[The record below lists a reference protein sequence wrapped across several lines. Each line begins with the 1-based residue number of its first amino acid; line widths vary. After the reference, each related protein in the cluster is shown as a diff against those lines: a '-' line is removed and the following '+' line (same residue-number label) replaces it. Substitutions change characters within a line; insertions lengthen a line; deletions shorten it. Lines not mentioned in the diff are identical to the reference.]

1 MRSGP
6 ASLLRQITHPLA
18 FLLWVAAGLA
28 FVAGLPVLGVA
39 IVAVIALD
47 ALFAFAQERH
57 AESAVEALQR
67 YMPPQAT
74 VLRDGRPRLVDAI
87 GIVPGDVIVLQEG
100 DRVPVDARLLEGSV
114 DVDLSTLTG
123 ESQPVYRSS
132 EFLDATG
139 PLMDARHVVFSGT
152 TCIGGEAK
160 ALVVATG
167 MQTELGRIAA
177 LSERVRVEASP
188 LEQQVR
194 RVAWL
199 IALVAVCVG
208 LAFLPIGWLA
218 AGLPLHDAFSFAI
231 GLIVANVP
239 EGLLPT
245 LTLALAVGVAQ
256 LARRGAVVKRLS
268 AVETLG
274 STDVICTDKTGT
286 LTENRMRAVRLWTPL
301 GELDLE
307 RDIDAK
313 AAVAADPVLGFLGR
327 TIAAC
332 STAELSS
339 TGAGKSRGE
348 ATEIGMLE
356 AARALGIDVT
366 VTRREHHRRK
376 LYRFDPKLRLMS
388 TVDEREDGGITVHAK
403 GAPEE
408 VLRRSTSIG
417 GPDDQVPLTE
427 SDRQRVLFAVEGYA
441 SQGLRVLAVARRRL
455 PDGSSP
461 PERREDAESDLC
473 LLGLVVLFDPPRPEV
488 AEAVAR
494 CHESGIRILV
504 VTGDYGLTAAEIARR
519 VGIAR
524 DGATVVTGAE
534 LDEMS
539 ERELD
544 ALLRQGQELIFART
558 SPEAKLRIADALRAE
573 GHVVAMTGDGVND
586 APALRRADIGI
597 AMGVTGT
604 DVAREAATMVLTDDN
619 FATIV
624 AAVAAGRQVFENVRK
639 FIVYIFAHAT
649 PEVVPFLVFALSGG
663 TIPLPLTVLQI
674 LAIDLGTEILPAL
687 ALGRERAEPGLME
700 RPPRPRSEG
709 VIRRSMLYRAWV
721 FLGLIEAALVM
732 AGFFWVLLLADWSP
746 GADVSSGSPLHDD
759 YLRATTMTF
768 AGIVA
773 CQIGTAVASRTE
785 WASLRAVGVFSNRL
799 LLWGIAVEIVFTALL
814 VYVPPFQDVF
824 HTAALG
830 PTEVALLATF
840 PIVVWGADELRRWR
854 IRRRA
859 RPQAGRL
866 DRAGSAVVS
875 RGAGSHRCLRGRR
888 FRRTTDDTGDSS
900 GQAEHSREGAC
911 IVVTTNDA
919 IRGQPGDLVIVE
931 GHRVGESPRL
941 GEILEALGAPGH
953 EHYRVRWEDGRETVY
968 YPSSDATI
976 QAAKRSKEIKEQ

>member
-1 MRSGP
+1 
-6 ASLLRQITHPLA
+6 
-18 FLLWVAAGLA
+18 
-28 FVAGLPVLGVA
+28 
-39 IVAVIALD
+39 
-47 ALFAFAQERH
+47 
-57 AESAVEALQR
+57 
-67 YMPPQAT
+67 
-74 VLRDGRPRLVDAI
+74 
-87 GIVPGDVIVLQEG
+87 
-100 DRVPVDARLLEGSV
+100 
-114 DVDLSTLTG
+114 
-123 ESQPVYRSS
+123 
-132 EFLDATG
+132 
-139 PLMDARHVVFSGT
+139 
-152 TCIGGEAK
+152 
-160 ALVVATG
+160 
-167 MQTELGRIAA
+167 
-177 LSERVRVEASP
+177 
-188 LEQQVR
+188 
-194 RVAWL
+194 
-199 IALVAVCVG
+199 
-208 LAFLPIGWLA
+208 
-218 AGLPLHDAFSFAI
+218 
-231 GLIVANVP
+231 
-239 EGLLPT
+239 
-245 LTLALAVGVAQ
+245 
-256 LARRGAVVKRLS
+256 
-268 AVETLG
+268 
-274 STDVICTDKTGT
+274 
-286 LTENRMRAVRLWTPL
+286 MRAVRLWTPL

-307 RDIDAK
+307 GDPDSK
-313 AAVAADPVLGFLGR
+313 AAVAGDPVLGFLGR

-332 STAELSS
+332 STAELSPA
-339 TGAGKSRGE
+339 GAGKSRGE

-356 AARALGIDVT
+356 AARALGVDVT
-366 VTRREHHRRK
+366 VTRREHRRRK

-408 VLRRSTSIG
+408 VLRRSSTIG
-417 GPDDQVPLTE
+417 GPDDHVPLTG
-427 SDRQRVLFAVEGYA
+427 SDRQRVLFAVEAYA
-441 SQGLRVLAVARRRL
+441 SKGLRVLAVARRRL
-455 PDGSSP
+455 PDGSAP
-461 PERREDAESDLC
+461 PEQREDAERDLC
-473 LLGLVVLFDPPRPEV
+473 LLGLVVLFDPPRPQV

-494 CHESGIRILV
+494 CHEAGIRILV

-524 DGATVVTGAE
+524 DGVTVVTGAE

-544 ALLRQGQELIFART
+544 ELLRQGQELIFART
-558 SPEAKLRIADALRAE
+558 SPEAKLRIADALRDE

-586 APALRRADIGI
+586 APALRRADIGV

-604 DVAREAATMVLTDDN
+604 DVAREASTMVLTDDN

-624 AAVAAGRQVFENVRK
+624 AAVSAGRRVFENVRK

-814 VYVPPFQDVF
+814 VYVPALQDVF

-830 PTEVALLATF
+830 PTEVAVLATF
-840 PIVVWGADELRRWR
+840 PVVVWGADELRRWR
-854 IRRRA
+854 LRRRA
-859 RPQAGRL
+859 RPRAAG
-866 DRAGSAVVS
+866 
-875 RGAGSHRCLRGRR
+875 
-888 FRRTTDDTGDSS
+888 
-900 GQAEHSREGAC
+900 
-911 IVVTTNDA
+911 
-919 IRGQPGDLVIVE
+919 
-931 GHRVGESPRL
+931 
-941 GEILEALGAPGH
+941 
-953 EHYRVRWEDGRETVY
+953 
-968 YPSSDATI
+968 
-976 QAAKRSKEIKEQ
+976 